1 MTLSHKCRQCVLV
14 LAALQCHCER
24 WRNGKGLHRQR
35 WRNAAVWQTLAK
47 VVSFQLQASLE
58 TLETTTLNENIRSYI
73 PGISGYTGSATLLYY
88 KDDSNNINT
97 TDLLNKLYKTG
108 TTGVSSSDT
117 VELTFRWVDGTDN
130 NDIKLTAYITSAS
143 IGAATGTLLGQRS
156 VSKALV
162 RSLRS
167 RSHERL
173 LRDFRRS

>member
-1 MTLSHKCRQCVLV
+1 MQ
-14 LAALQCHCER
+14 APAI
-24 WRNGKGLHRQR
+24 WRGK
-35 WRNAAVWQTLAK
+35 
-47 VVSFQLQASLE
+47 LQANLE
-58 TLETTTLNENIRSYI
+58 TLETTTLNENIRSYT

-143 IGAATGTLLGQRS
+143 IGAATGDIVRAE
-156 VSKALV
+156 VSFQGTGALSTV
-162 RSLRS
+162 TIS
-167 RSHERL
+167 
-173 LRDFRRS
+173 